1 MVSHARRKIFLPRIT
16 LSRLLGLVILLSA
29 ACAFILLA
37 GLLDAPI
44 RGSSG
49 HSAAVGE
56 RRGGSRGKRY
66 ADYQV
71 RSDKVEASAPGE
83 NGAGVML
90 RGEELNRSEILFKK
104 EAFNII
110 ASDMISLQRSIP
122 DIRDPKCKELQYDVD
137 LPSAS
142 VVIIF
147 HNEAWSS
154 LLRTVW
160 SVLNRSPPEYLREI
174 ILLDDK
180 SDREELGEKLEKYL
194 AENFDPNVVRLVRC
208 KERQGLISARVRGA
222 EAAVG
227 DVLIFL
233 DSHCEANVGWLEPIL
248 SHIKH
253 NPKTMVCP
261 MIDHISDQSIGY
273 SSSGDSSTGGFW
285 WSLHFK
291 WISQQASEIKRRKS
305 NVEPYRLEPLL
316 QRIKDNPKHMLC
328 PNVDAINDKSMSYSL
343 NGGSASGAFTWSLH
357 FTWESVKDDPRRKLS
372 TDPIRS
378 PTMAGGLFAA
388 GRKWFFE
395 VGAYDPGMD
404 VWGGEN
410 LEISFRVWMCHGALE
425 FIPCSRVG
433 HIFRSSHPYTF
444 TGRDGVKNKDT
455 HGINS
460 ARLAEVWMDDY
471 KRLFYFHRQELY
483 KQRDQLGDLT
493 ERKALREKLKCN
505 NFKWYLDNVIPEKFI
520 PDEDVQVYGQA
531 KNPQSGLCLDM
542 LGKDEKNI
550 LNIGVYGCQGKSTA
564 QMFSLSK
571 AGEIRREEYCA
582 DVSAHATDGSH
593 VKMYPCHGKET
604 QKWTFVQDGQ
614 IKHTESGMCMDAVG
628 LKNGDDIKVY
638 KCDDSAVSQKWNFDH
653 SMYVL
658 ED

>member
-233 DSHCEANVGWLEPIL
+233 DSHCEANVGW
-248 SHIKH
+248 
-253 NPKTMVCP
+253 
-261 MIDHISDQSIGY
+261 
-273 SSSGDSSTGGFW
+273 
-285 WSLHFK
+285 
-291 WISQQASEIKRRKS
+291 
-305 NVEPYRLEPLL
+305 LEPLL